1 MLIKNKLGDVLEI
14 RGKYTVI
21 NNLNF
26 IITKRYPD
34 GEKSSTF
41 YGAYEAI
48 TGHWIASNKRKEALI
63 KDVEKLI
70 PMIKEKLKVI
80 NDNESSMGGLFE

>member
-1 MLIKNKLGDVLEI
+1 MLIKNKLGDALEI

-26 IITKRYPD
+26 IITRRYPN
-34 GEKSSTF
+34 GEKSSNF

-48 TGHWIASNKRKEALI
+48 TGHWIASNKKKETLI
-63 KDVEKLI
+63 KDVEKLMPI
-70 PMIKEKLKVI
+70 IKKRLKI
-80 NDNESSMGGLFE
+80 ISDNESSIGGLFE